1 MKALQ
6 KDTFREIKKSINRF
20 LSIVAIIALGIC
32 FFVGVKTTGPS
43 MKYTVSEYYQNQQL
57 MDMRLVSTYGFLP
70 ADVDAIKNTP
80 GVATVM
86 PSYSADVIIE
96 RGDKRPVIKLMAF
109 QSDQT
114 LNQPVLVAGR
124 QPENEGE
131 ILLEQP
137 QEDKGM
143 GVSSHIYQLGET
155 IKFFP
160 EVGDKALSESIKRDN
175 FTIVGFVRSPQF
187 VSIERGSTA
196 VGRGEVDYYGF
207 IPAENFAFER
217 FTEVYLLSQASAD
230 GINPFSAEY
239 EETIAILEKKF
250 EGLGLQQLEINHTDI
265 LAKAQAE
272 LDKGR
277 VKYNDGVTQFNEGI
291 AQGEASLADA
301 RNQLVD
307 GEAALSAG
315 WDEYNTTIAQ
325 TQAQLAD
332 AQNQIR
338 QGETDLINGASTLKQ
353 ELAKG
358 EAQLETLRQGIA
370 ELRGGIAQM
379 EAQLAALENQIVQ
392 GESTLANLTAMKAGV
407 EAQIQSLDPA
417 APDYQAQLAALELQL
432 AELNSQLAEVEA
444 GLVQAYAGKDQ
455 VQQGIDEIYAFQAQL
470 AGMKTQLTELEAT
483 LPQAEAA
490 LAQAAIDGENKL
502 SAGWATLAASKN
514 QLNAGIAAFES
525 GREEGLNTLI
535 ASQNQLDAGW
545 VELRDGEA
553 QLAQKRAEGEAE
565 LANAANELAKAEA
578 KINDLEFGKWY
589 LFNRND
595 NPGYTSYGEDA
606 QRIDNIS
613 GVFPLIFL
621 LVAALVSFTTMT
633 RMVEEQ
639 RTQIGTLKALG
650 YRHAQIGSKFFV
662 YALLAGSI
670 GSVIGLIVGI
680 NTLPHLIA
688 GAYGLLYQ
696 VPDLIIAPPWLPI
709 IISCLIAIFCTVA
722 AALIVTHYELK
733 EHPSE
738 LMRPKAPKIGKRI
751 FLESM
756 PFIWKRLGFIEKV
769 TARNLL
775 RYKGRFFMTVIGIAG
790 CTALILAG
798 FGLQDAIF
806 SMIPRQFENITVFD
820 GYMALK
826 NEGTLAEKADFKKI
840 LDNDTRFSE
849 NILAHQSKMTIE
861 KAGTASGKAAYL
873 FVPEVAA
880 KIDHFIHLQDR
891 KSGEAINLEAAGAV
905 LSEKVANS
913 LGLKVGDTIRIYNDD
928 ESHEVVLGAITENYL
943 ENYLYLSPTV
953 YEEAFGKPLTVNM
966 AYVNIPDTSTDL
978 ENAIANEWLA
988 REGVVAVNFT
998 GNIVKSSS
1006 DSLSSL
1012 SIVVVVMLVSAGAL
1026 AAVVLYNLTN
1036 INISERVR
1044 EIATI
1049 RVLGFYDMEVYK
1061 YIFRE
1066 NIVLSVIGIVVG
1078 LFLGVLLDGFI
1089 ITTVETDIAMFAREI
1104 EPTSFVYSVVFT
1116 LAFTFIVNILMTPII
1131 KRISMV
1137 ESLKSIE

>member
-338 QGETDLINGASTLKQ
+338 QGETDLINGAST
-353 ELAKG
+353 
-358 EAQLETLRQGIA
+358 
-370 ELRGGIAQM
+370 
-379 EAQLAALENQIVQ
+379 
-392 GESTLANLTAMKAGV
+392 
-407 EAQIQSLDPA
+407 
-417 APDYQAQLAALELQL
+417 
-432 AELNSQLAEVEA
+432 
-444 GLVQAYAGKDQ
+444 
-455 VQQGIDEIYAFQAQL
+455 
-470 AGMKTQLTELEAT
+470 
-483 LPQAEAA
+483 
-490 LAQAAIDGENKL
+490 
-502 SAGWATLAASKN
+502 
-514 QLNAGIAAFES
+514 
-525 GREEGLNTLI
+525 
-535 ASQNQLDAGW
+535 
-545 VELRDGEA
+545 
-553 QLAQKRAEGEAE
+553 
-565 LANAANELAKAEA
+565 
-578 KINDLEFGKWY
+578 
-589 LFNRND
+589 
-595 NPGYTSYGEDA
+595 
-606 QRIDNIS
+606 
-613 GVFPLIFL
+613 
-621 LVAALVSFTTMT
+621 
-633 RMVEEQ
+633 
-639 RTQIGTLKALG
+639 
-650 YRHAQIGSKFFV
+650 
-662 YALLAGSI
+662 
-670 GSVIGLIVGI
+670 
-680 NTLPHLIA
+680 
-688 GAYGLLYQ
+688 
-696 VPDLIIAPPWLPI
+696 
-709 IISCLIAIFCTVA
+709 
-722 AALIVTHYELK
+722 
-733 EHPSE
+733 
-738 LMRPKAPKIGKRI
+738 
-751 FLESM
+751 
-756 PFIWKRLGFIEKV
+756 
-769 TARNLL
+769 
-775 RYKGRFFMTVIGIAG
+775 
-790 CTALILAG
+790 
-798 FGLQDAIF
+798 
-806 SMIPRQFENITVFD
+806 
-820 GYMALK
+820 
-826 NEGTLAEKADFKKI
+826 
-840 LDNDTRFSE
+840 
-849 NILAHQSKMTIE
+849 
-861 KAGTASGKAAYL
+861 
-873 FVPEVAA
+873 
-880 KIDHFIHLQDR
+880 
-891 KSGEAINLEAAGAV
+891 
-905 LSEKVANS
+905 
-913 LGLKVGDTIRIYNDD
+913 
-928 ESHEVVLGAITENYL
+928 
-943 ENYLYLSPTV
+943 
-953 YEEAFGKPLTVNM
+953 
-966 AYVNIPDTSTDL
+966 
-978 ENAIANEWLA
+978 
-988 REGVVAVNFT
+988 
-998 GNIVKSSS
+998 
-1006 DSLSSL
+1006 
-1012 SIVVVVMLVSAGAL
+1012 
-1026 AAVVLYNLTN
+1026 
-1036 INISERVR
+1036 
-1044 EIATI
+1044 
-1049 RVLGFYDMEVYK
+1049 
-1061 YIFRE
+1061 
-1066 NIVLSVIGIVVG
+1066 
-1078 LFLGVLLDGFI
+1078 
-1089 ITTVETDIAMFAREI
+1089 
-1104 EPTSFVYSVVFT
+1104 
-1116 LAFTFIVNILMTPII
+1116 
-1131 KRISMV
+1131 
-1137 ESLKSIE
+1137 